1 VYLMCCLVV
10 ALLFLP
16 AMAVSEPDQEV
27 REATATEANAARR
40 AAVEK
45 RVAAK
50 WDALIRRDFAAAYEF
65 TSPAYRK
72 VSSLD
77 AFKHSFGNGR
87 VVWRRVEVVSV
98 EFEDDK
104 AATVGIKIHI
114 LYYAPQSQ
122 QPVDMATH
130 DQESWVYEDG
140 QWWYV
145 VKQ

>member
-1 VYLMCCLVV
+1 MRCLVI
-10 ALLFLP
+10 ALLLSP
-16 AMAVSEPDQEV
+16 VMAVCAPDQEV
-27 REATATEANAARR
+27 REAATADENAVRR

-72 VSSLD
+72 ASSLD
-77 AFKHSFGNGR
+77 AFKHNFGSGK

-98 EFEDDK
+98 KFEGDN

-114 LYYAPQSQ
+114 LYYGPQSL

-130 DQESWVYEDG
+130 DQESWVYENG

-145 VKQ
+145 VKK